1 MTQKDDNE
9 KPDYIMAIIQAGL
22 FLFFLYN
29 FIKFLLLD

>member
-1 MTQKDDNE
+1 MTEKDDNE

-22 FLFFLYN
+22 FLSFLYN

>member
-1 MTQKDDNE
+1 MSEKGDNE

>member
-1 MTQKDDNE
+1 MTEKDDNE

-29 FIKFLLLD
+29 VIKFLLLD

>member
-1 MTQKDDNE
+1 MSEKDNNE

-22 FLFFLYN
+22 FLFFLFN

>member
-1 MTQKDDNE
+1 MAEKDDNE